1 MLRKLFGKILLK
13 REILL
18 YPDGVCQL
26 EDVALLGGVVIV
38 VEFVEL
44 LVGGRNGVDTQCI
57 GNLLCCLT
65 LCTVS
70 QHGKGVGKAD
80 RRIALV
86 FSLAGQQ
93 QGGGLSTKLLKA
105 LDELGVHLVFLSVFV
120 FFLPVGWDLRL
131 FDFVDRLV
139 VLFAG
144 GNRHIFIGKGAAE
157 TGCAD
162 RSSER
167 KNHSRTQGD
176 RQHFFHSHD
185 LL

>member
-1 MLRKLFGKILLK
+1 LLRKLFGKILLK

-18 YPDGVCQL
+18 YPDGICQL

-44 LVGGRNGVDTQCI
+44 LVGGRNCVDTQCI

-65 LCTVS
+65 LGTVS
-70 QHGKGVGKAD
+70 QHGKGIGKAD

-93 QGGGLSTKLLKA
+93 GGGFGTKLLKT
-105 LDELGVHLVFLSVFV
+105 LDELRIHLVFLSVFV

-139 VLFAG
+139 LLFAG
-144 GNRHIFIGKGAAE
+144 CNRHIFIGKGAAW